1 MLTRN
6 NFRSVVR
13 ICSQNLLNR
22 HLCPEKRSQVI
33 VLSALR
39 NYRLHLKR
47 GLNWSKASKSDINTN
62 LYFKLRIIRTQLLPL
77 KKFSVRFRNRVY
89 LKGVIFQMFLRG
101 SNIDEIWET
110 VGRGAA
116 QTVRTKWRI
125 WGSLF
130 IEPSINHTGMGPVCT
145 NTSHTS

>member
-116 QTVRTKWRI
+116 PDCPNKVTNMRIVVHRTLHKPH
-125 WGSLF
+125 GYGT
-130 IEPSINHTGMGPVCT
+130 SIH
-145 NTSHTS
+145 